1 MKNKKTIIVIVA
13 LILAI
18 TLIAGLVLG
27 MDKVR
32 NLFGQATGQQQ
43 PQGVRVTN
51 VTANSAT
58 IVWQTTIPVIGQ
70 IEYGTTPG
78 SFLLRS
84 AETNQTANH
93 NLTLSPLLPETIYY
107 FRIRVA
113 DQVYD
118 DNGAPYSFTTKAITE
133 TISPSPT
140 LPPQPEAAL
149 PEEPETGP
157 NTSDSFPEI
166 TPQATPTTISQTT
179 PQGEE
184 AEYTLGDFVEKF
196 GTSDPEFDLN
206 EDGIVNSQDWSL
218 YQQQNP

>member
-13 LILAI
+13 LVLAVG
-18 TLIAGLVLG
+18 LIVGLVLG
-27 MDKVR
+27 MDKVK
-32 NLFGQATGQQQ
+32 NLFGQAAGQQQ
-43 PQGVRVTN
+43 PQGVRVTS

-58 IVWQTTIPVIGQ
+58 IVWQTAIPVIGQ

-84 AETNQTANH
+84 AETNQITNH

-107 FRIRVA
+107 FRIRVG

-118 DNGAPYSFTTKAITE
+118 DNGAPYSFTTKAIVE
-133 TISPSPT
+133 TVPVSPA
-140 LPPQPEAAL
+140 PPLQQNIAPSDEENIVPE
-149 PEEPETGP
+149 PD
-157 NTSDSFPEI
+157 NTSSEI
-166 TPQATPTTISQTT
+166 APAPTTINQTASED
-179 PQGEE
+179 EE
-184 AEYTLGDFVEKF
+184 TEYTLGDFVEKF

-206 EDGIVNSQDWSL
+206 KDGVVNSQDWSF